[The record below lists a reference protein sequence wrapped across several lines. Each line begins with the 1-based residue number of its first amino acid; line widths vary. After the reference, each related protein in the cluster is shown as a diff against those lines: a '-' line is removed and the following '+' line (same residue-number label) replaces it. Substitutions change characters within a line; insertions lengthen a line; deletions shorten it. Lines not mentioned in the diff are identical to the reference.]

1 MSEENY
7 KYTSEKIEE
16 NETRHNSRIEIM
28 KQIAESNKAGLE
40 DKTSKFNISL
50 IPKLLINDHTKGTKV
65 LSEIISELKVCS
77 EFYISVAFITMSG
90 VTTLL
95 PILQELENKNIPGK
109 IITTDYLTFSEPKA
123 LKKLLSFSNISF
135 RVYTK
140 ENFHTKG
147 YIFKHRDYY
156 KIIVG
161 SSNLTQNALTK
172 NKEWNMRV
180 SSLNDGLL
188 IDNVIGEFHELWKES
203 EPLTWEWI
211 TTYEDIYKRQ
221 RKNARQT
228 KVPNIE
234 QYKLRP
240 NKIQVKAINNL
251 QALRHEGKDKALV
264 ISATGTGKT
273 YLSAFELNQFNP
285 NKALFIVHRERI
297 ARQALKSFSRVFG
310 DTKSLGLLIGQTRE
324 IDRDII
330 FSTVQTLYKDET
342 LQSFKQDEFDYIII
356 DEVHK
361 AGAPTYQK
369 IVSYFKPKFLLGLTA
384 TPERCDDFDI
394 FKMFDYNIAYEIRL
408 KQALEEDILCPFH
421 YFGISDLEVKG
432 VTLKDDA
439 DFTLLTSDERVKHII
454 DKIEFYGYSGD
465 RVKGLIFCS
474 RTDEAKEL
482 SELFNKRGYRTV
494 ALSGADGPEVRDE
507 MIERLEQVDN
517 NDKALDYIFT
527 VDIFNEGV
535 DIPAVNQVVMLRP
548 TQSSIVFVQQL
559 GRGLRKSSEKE
570 YVVIIDFVGSYKN
583 NFLIPIALSG
593 DRSYNKDTLRRYV
606 AEGSR
611 VIPGCSTVN
620 FDEITKERIFAA
632 IDSTNFTDIRLI
644 KEKYTAL
651 KQKLGHI
658 PRLIDFDTY
667 DSINPIRIFDSS
679 AASYY
684 GFLKKY
690 EPEYKVTL
698 NEIEEKFV
706 EFISKKLAP
715 GKRPHELVLLKLI
728 LEECNKDLITELHSR
743 LKKEYD
749 ISLKITAEV
758 NVINVMTNEFAT
770 GTGKDTYSSC
780 IFIEDKNNQ
789 WQVSD
794 IFKGCLANE
803 DFKKM
808 ITELVEFGLHRYE
821 QTYSMHYQ
829 DTSFVL
835 NEKYTY
841 EDVCRLLEWPKNEV
855 ATNIGGY
862 KYNKETNTLPVFINY
877 TKDEDIADT
886 IKYEDKFI
894 NESEIIAI
902 SKSNRR
908 ITSSDI
914 TTIYSAEENK
924 TSIFLF
930 MRKSNKGDKEA
941 KEFYFL
947 GRIRTTGEPLEV
959 MMPNTNK
966 PVVEIKYKLDNAVAE
981 DVYQYLTVG

>member
-1 MSEENY
+1 M
-7 KYTSEKIEE
+7 
-16 NETRHNSRIEIM
+16 
-28 KQIAESNKAGLE
+28 
-40 DKTSKFNISL
+40 
-50 IPKLLINDHTKGTKV
+50 
-65 LSEIISELKVCS
+65 
-77 EFYISVAFITMSG
+77 
-90 VTTLL
+90 
-95 PILQELENKNIPGK
+95 
-109 IITTDYLTFSEPKA
+109 
-123 LKKLLSFSNISF
+123 
-135 RVYTK
+135 
-140 ENFHTKG
+140 
-147 YIFKHRDYY
+147 
-156 KIIVG
+156 
-161 SSNLTQNALTK
+161 
-172 NKEWNMRV
+172 
-180 SSLNDGLL
+180 
-188 IDNVIGEFHELWKES
+188 
-203 EPLTWEWI
+203 
-211 TTYEDIYKRQ
+211 YKRQ
-221 RKNARQT
+221 
-228 KVPNIE
+228 
-234 QYKLRP
+234 
-240 NKIQVKAINNL
+240 
-251 QALRHEGKDKALV
+251 
-264 ISATGTGKT
+264 
-273 YLSAFELNQFNP
+273 
-285 NKALFIVHRERI
+285 IVHRERI

-966 PVVEIKYKLDNAVAE
+966 PVVEIKYKLYNAVAE